1 MSNKFAN
8 KKDDFLLDIQGKLNE
23 EKWTNVALESY
34 SVKNLVELDS
44 FIETAINGSFLDEL
58 RVICRDHLKEAPNSV
73 MALYIVGAISLQESA
88 MDDSYLPLLIKSF
101 LEINKTAV
109 VQFLCEKIL
118 IYREHK
124 YALRT
129 LEQIY
134 KDTDDQESLFS
145 IKKRLVLVDS
155 SDAANAKLLGEFYE
169 KEDTDLAMFYYR
181 LAIERFI
188 AMRNLRMI
196 EAIWDRI
203 IFLYPED
210 TKLIIAIA
218 KKIRE
223 AANDEYVATL
233 VFSNVVKT
241 LMKAEKFK
249 LVLPVVKF
257 CVGLHSSEKTYRKA
271 LEDCYR
277 EIYKDHQ
284 QLDHYLKAAAIGQ
297 SWKPYREAIRFFETH
312 IAFDE
317 GSFVS
322 HKSWGLGQ
330 VKTIEK
336 ERVVISFE
344 NKKDHEMSLMIALRS
359 LTVLDENHILL
370 WKTRKP
376 EELKAMLETNP
387 LGVIE
392 LIMRSNDLEDINSK
406 DLKEA
411 IVPELLTDKEWT
423 RWWLRAK
430 KVMESSNTIVPS
442 LQKRN
447 VIELRDTERSVV
459 EELISRFKK
468 TTNFD
473 NKVSV
478 ALNFIDRGGDI
489 NIPSAQAVAQY
500 FLEILNSQTEASD
513 KKVISLTILTL
524 AKSTEVEEH
533 FADISLINGIKNIVD
548 FYSDLDVNLQK
559 IFLRYIQKSE
569 EWANF
574 YSDIMLKTPLA
585 KNHNSM
591 LIELVTHNK
600 WENINSIF
608 TYVLTHFQEKPEFF
622 IWVAR
627 YVLDEMHDELGKA
640 IRNEEFVLRMLTLVD
655 ILNSEISVKTSL
667 AKNKKL
673 LSQVEEFLFKKDL
686 LGKVIEESDES
697 TAQSLFALLTSTI
710 TFDKEHKESYLEQLN
725 AKYPQLKVE
734 KPKNTIIKTRHPFLV
749 TKGSYNN
756 KRKELEN
763 IVNVQIPENSLSIGE
778 AMEKG
783 DLRENSE
790 YKAALEKQDQLK
802 ATLIKLESD
811 LGQAKIIDKSKIK
824 TNKVDVGI
832 KVTLE
837 EEQDGIVIYQI
848 LDQWAVNFDKG
859 IISYHSPLG
868 HSLLDKKVGDKVRFE
883 FNGEVKN
890 FKVIEIELAD
900 FE

>member
-1 MSNKFAN
+1 MADQYAN
-8 KKDDFLLDIQGKLNE
+8 KKEEFLSDIQAKLNE
-23 EKWTNVALESY
+23 EKWTNTVFEAY

-44 FIETAINGSFLDEL
+44 FIETADNGNFLEEL
-58 RVICRDHLKEAPNSV
+58 RILCKDHLKESPNST
-73 MALYIVGAISLQESA
+73 MALYVVGAISLQESA
-88 MDDSYLPLLIKSF
+88 MDDSYVPLLIKSF
-101 LEINKTAV
+101 LEIHKTAV

-118 IYREHK
+118 TYREHK

-134 KDTDDQESLFS
+134 TDSEEQDALFS

-155 SDAANAKLLGEFYE
+155 SDAANAKFLGEYYE
-169 KEDTDLAMFYYR
+169 QEDMDLAMFYYR

-203 IFLYPED
+203 IALYPED
-210 TKLIIAIA
+210 TKLIIIIA

-223 AANDEYVATL
+223 AASDEYVATL
-233 VFSNVVKT
+233 VFEHVAKR
-241 LMKAEKFK
+241 LMREEKFK
-249 LVLPVVKF
+249 IVLPIVKF
-257 CVGLHSSEKTYRKA
+257 SVSLHPSEKTYRKA

-284 QLDHYLKAAAIGQ
+284 QLEHYLKSSAVGQ

-336 ERVVISFE
+336 ERVIVSFE
-344 NKKDHEMSLMIALRS
+344 DKKDHEMSLTIALRA
-359 LTVLDENHILL
+359 LTVLDGNHILL
-370 WKTRKP
+370 WKHQKADA
-376 EELKAMLETNP
+376 LKEMLANNA
-387 LGVIE
+387 LALIE
-392 LIMRSNDLEDINSK
+392 LIMRSNDLEDISSK
-406 DLKEA
+406 DLKEY

-423 RWWLRAK
+423 RWWLKAK
-430 KVMESSNTIVPS
+430 KSMESSNTIVPS

-468 TTNFD
+468 TTSFD
-473 NKVSV
+473 NKITV

-489 NIPSAQAVAQY
+489 NDPIAQAISGY
-500 FLEILNSQTEASD
+500 LLEILNSQSDSVD
-513 KKVISLTILTL
+513 KKVISLLVLKL
-524 AKSTEVEEH
+524 AKSTEVDPF
-533 FADISLINGIKNIVD
+533 FADISFINGIKNIVD
-548 FYSDLDVNLQK
+548 FYNDLDADLQK
-559 IFLRYIQKSE
+559 IFLRYLQKSE
-569 EWANF
+569 QWAHI
-574 YSDIMLKTPLA
+574 YTDLMLKTSLS
-585 KNHNSM
+585 KNHSTM
-591 LIELVTHNK
+591 LVDLVTHDK

-608 TYVLTHFQEKPEFF
+608 SYILTHFQEKPEFF
-622 IWVAR
+622 IWMAR
-627 YVLDEMHDELGKA
+627 YVLDEMPAELGKT
-640 IRNEEFVLRMLTLVD
+640 IKNEEFVLRMLTLVD
-655 ILNSEISVKTSL
+655 ILNSEIGIKTSL
-667 AKNKKL
+667 GKNKKS
-673 LSQVEEFLFKKDL
+673 LSQIEEFLFKKEL
-686 LGKVIEESDES
+686 LDQVIESADEG

-710 TFDKEHKESYLEQLN
+710 TLDKHKKEQYLEKLN
-725 AKYPQLKVE
+725 AHYPQLKVE
-734 KPKNTIIKTRHPFLV
+734 KPKNTLIKTRHPFLV
-749 TKGSYNN
+749 TKGSYDT

-763 IVNVQIPENSLSIGE
+763 IVNIEIPENSLSIGE

-811 LGQAKIIDKSKIK
+811 LAQAQILDKSKVK
-824 TNKVDVGI
+824 TNRVDVGT
-832 KVTLE
+832 KVTLN
-837 EEQDGIVIYQI
+837 EEQDGEVAYQI

-868 HSLLDKKVGDKVRFE
+868 HTLLDKKVGDKVRFE
-883 FNGEVKN
+883 FNGEIKN
-890 FKVIEIELAD
+890 FKVLSIELAD
-900 FE
+900 F